1 MLESRYVAAIQNSI
15 VPAYRRLRA
24 FVQDEYL
31 PGCRTT
37 SGFGDLPGGRELYA
51 WAVRMA
57 TTTALTPDE
66 IHELGLREVARLR
79 SEIEG
84 VRAEIAAPA
93 SRRRR
98 RTAPPTSC

>member
-1 MLESRYVAAIQNSI
+1 QDVI

-31 PGCRTT
+31 PRCRTT
-37 SGFGDLPGGRELYA
+37 AGFGDLPGGRDLYA
-51 WAVRMA
+51 WAVRNA

-79 SEIEG
+79 SEIERL
-84 VRAEIAAPA
+84 RADLVAAGEP
-93 SRRRR
+93 
-98 RTAPPTSC
+98 PPTPYTTVGELLQADASPR